1 MVYMRE
7 IPRRL
12 KIKGHVVEIVSD
24 GDYGIHSF
32 CKTCDSLIRAKEM
45 SQIEK
50 EKVDLMYAKSY
61 KEGCFAYQVQISKM
75 YDELFSELREV
86 AKSLK

>member
-1 MVYMRE
+1 MRE
-7 IPRRL
+7 IPRQL

-32 CKTCDSLIRAKEM
+32 CKTCDALIRAKEM
-45 SQIEK
+45 TQIEK
-50 EKVDLMYAKSY
+50 EKVDSMYAKSY

-75 YDELFSELREV
+75 YDELFKELREI
-86 AKSLK
+86 AKKLK